1 MLPNRTNNRESTSN
15 QPAFFETRL
24 ATVGACFRGAARW
37 TPWLAIVAYAS
48 LCAYWKPPALDQSW
62 WLVFVALWA
71 VPSGSLSR
79 IEVGRI
85 PLVIGASC
93 PLVFAWAF
101 YRMQTAVMDSMYTWR
116 FAQDLHCYDPVS
128 RSIRISIAGTATAL
142 ALAIPLYRIA
152 GRALLPMAALAV
164 VPFVVLVERH
174 WLDQPVS
181 IVIQL
186 LITLIPPC
194 LFLTVCFFLEKTSA
208 KRSEWWGR
216 NSRVMRWGLRNVHGS
231 VVWLFYAV
239 LLFLIIGTFHLEFH
253 RGYDLWSAAPAG
265 GGFIIVMFAFGRVT
279 VETWQSCARKENGGT
294 LGRVVARLGK
304 GSVAMSCIVALV
316 LSLFEAPIAAQAIAG
331 TIEHVGT
338 SPWEVR
344 VDGTVLFLRGL
355 FRPGIADA
363 TEDALRKNVGL
374 KVVDLDSVGGEH
386 CRGPGDRAR
395 CSKIQTGDTGKS
407 TLWER
412 LHRCFCCRAG
422 TPPLTPRAI
431 GVPFL
436 SSIFLVS

>member
-1 MLPNRTNNRESTSN
+1 MW
-15 QPAFFETRL
+15 FF
-24 ATVGACFRGAARW
+24 
-37 TPWLAIVAYAS
+37 
-48 LCAYWKPPALDQSW
+48 
-62 WLVFVALWA
+62 
-71 VPSGSLSR
+71 
-79 IEVGRI
+79 
-85 PLVIGASC
+85 
-93 PLVFAWAF
+93 
-101 YRMQTAVMDSMYTWR
+101 
-116 FAQDLHCYDPVS
+116 
-128 RSIRISIAGTATAL
+128 
-142 ALAIPLYRIA
+142 
-152 GRALLPMAALAV
+152 
-164 VPFVVLVERH
+164 VERH
-174 WLDQPVS
+174 WLDEPVS

-374 KVVDLDSVGGEH
+374 KVVDLDSVGG
-386 CRGPGDRAR
+386 
-395 CSKIQTGDTGKS
+395 S
-407 TLWER
+407 TAEAQAIGHAVQKYKLATRVSRLCGSACTDVFAAGQER
-412 LHRCFCCRAG
+412 LLLPPGRLGFHSCHPYFWFHECNKEAELEYFRNMGVEQDFIRKWQRVPNTGAWYPTNEELLAAHFITG
-422 TPPLTPRAI
+422 TGSITPRKPSAHSE
-431 GVPFL
+431 VA
-436 SSIFLVS
+436 SK